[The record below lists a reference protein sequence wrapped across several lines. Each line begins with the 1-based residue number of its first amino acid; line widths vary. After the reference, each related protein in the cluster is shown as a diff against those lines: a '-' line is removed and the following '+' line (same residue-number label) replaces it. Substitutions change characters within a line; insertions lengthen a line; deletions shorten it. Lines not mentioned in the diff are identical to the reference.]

1 MPCNAPVNKTYNEGS
16 GLVCPSKGKDCDPV
30 CDDAVNSAILVENGS
45 ISVSSHHKTDNASFG
60 PSGCAQ
66 GVDAKEEKIQSDE
79 VCLQTSS
86 ERYEL
91 WHQRLGHLSPQVMKQ
106 SLEAVSG
113 VDLKPIDCNHGIRC
127 VCASCRISKAST
139 LKFSKMPR
147 KRAEGVGHR
156 IHSDLNGPMRT
167 KSVHGN
173 RYAVCFIDDNCGY
186 TWLRFLKSKDEWF
199 DAFVKLYARL
209 KRQFNIRVKVFRCD
223 GEQIFMSHKFTNWL
237 RKRGMR
243 RESTTRATS
252 QLNGRAERVWRTL
265 VNLAR
270 SMLSGAG
277 MADRYWDHAMD
288 FAAYIL
294 NRVVRSGQNMT
305 PFEALTGEKPDLSNL
320 KVFGCAGY
328 AKVPDALRHKWSPK
342 ARKVIFIGLDPEKI
356 GFRVRG
362 HAPYFRIEKCDF

>member
-1 MPCNAPVNKTYNEGS
+1 
-16 GLVCPSKGKDCDPV
+16 
-30 CDDAVNSAILVENGS
+30 
-45 ISVSSHHKTDNASFG
+45 
-60 PSGCAQ
+60 
-66 GVDAKEEKIQSDE
+66 
-79 VCLQTSS
+79 
-86 ERYEL
+86 
-91 WHQRLGHLSPQVMKQ
+91 
-106 SLEAVSG
+106 
-113 VDLKPIDCNHGIRC
+113 
-127 VCASCRISKAST
+127 
-139 LKFSKMPR
+139 MPR
-147 KRAEGVGHR
+147 KRAEGVGHL

-294 NRVVRSGQNMT
+294 NRVVRSGQKIT
-305 PFEALTGEKPDLSNL
+305 PFEALT
-320 KVFGCAGY
+320 
-328 AKVPDALRHKWSPK
+328 
-342 ARKVIFIGLDPEKI
+342 
-356 GFRVRG
+356 
-362 HAPYFRIEKCDF
+362 